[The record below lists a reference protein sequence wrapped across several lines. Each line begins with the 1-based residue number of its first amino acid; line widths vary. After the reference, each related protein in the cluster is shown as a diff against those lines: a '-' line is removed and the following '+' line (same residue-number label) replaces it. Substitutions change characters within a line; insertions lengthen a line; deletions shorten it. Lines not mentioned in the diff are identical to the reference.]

1 MGNYVAKLITD
12 PDIIVGLWE
21 DIKKVPL
28 FNYTYDQVLINC
40 LTHTYHVVG
49 GYENDE
55 LKSFAI
61 IQVLQKNE
69 ILVVAVYAPNN
80 VRQSL
85 RGFLI
90 WCKENNVTK
99 FSSISNADQEA
110 YTRLM
115 GMKYEYSVYS
125 RELN

>member
-1 MGNYVAKLITD
+1 MGEYVVRLITD
-12 PDIIVGLWE
+12 PNVVIGLW
-21 DIKKVPL
+21 DSIKKVPV
-28 FNYTYDQVLINC
+28 FNSSHEQVMANC
-40 LTHTYHVVG
+40 LARTFHIVG
-49 GYENDE
+49 GYQDDE

-69 ILVVAVYAPNN
+69 IFVVAVYAPNN

-85 RGFLI
+85 RGFVK
-90 WCKENNVTK
+90 WCRENNVTK
-99 FSSISNADQEA
+99 FSSISNADKDS